1 MSTTKNEAC
10 SDCSVLRNKLNSQND
25 VDILSYGLHI
35 CAMKRPSPQLLP
47 TTNVARLGD
56 LAEVFAG
63 IGVSREDSIERPG
76 EKLPVIGVRHLQD
89 TGVLPIE
96 ELDTVGFASP
106 ARALASAVQVDD
118 VLLTG
123 RGTVLKF
130 GLVGPETDGAIA
142 SGNIIVVRPG
152 PRVVGGALF
161 ALLASNTYRPKI
173 EVLRRGA
180 TTLLSLSPKDI
191 KNLEV
196 SLPSLE
202 EQRRIA
208 ALAIEAQAAYR
219 AAIEAAEIRRSL
231 ARAVL
236 DARLFADQI
245 TGNTDG

>member
-1 MSTTKNEAC
+1 MQ
-10 SDCSVLRNKLNSQND
+10 SVLTYAALYRIEALMN
-25 VDILSYGLHI
+25 
-35 CAMKRPSPQLLP
+35 P
-47 TTNVARLGD
+47 TSLQHATHPVAARLGD
-56 LAEVFAG
+56 LSEVFAG
-63 IGVSREDSIERPG
+63 IGVSREDSIERPSG
-76 EKLPVIGVRHLQD
+76 KLPVIGVRHLQD
-89 TGVLPIE
+89 AGVAPIA
-96 ELDTVGFASP
+96 ELDGVGFASP
-106 ARALASAVQVDD
+106 SRALANAVRVND

-130 GLVGPETDGAIA
+130 GLVGPETEGAIA

-152 PRVVGGALF
+152 PAVVGGALF
-161 ALLASNTYRPKI
+161 ALLASATYRPKI

-196 SLPSLE
+196 TLPPID

-231 ARAVL
+231 ARAVM
-236 DARLFADQI
+236 DARLFATYT
-245 TGNTDG
+245 TGKTNG